1 MRKSFLR
8 YENDILFKWDI
19 FVPEAGGNFC
29 LSVLFVPC
37 EFIPDKY
44 EAWKNTRRLRSL
56 VGEDKVFIYFQEVR
70 DVKNFLRANLWDMK
84 MKYCLNETYLCLKQ
98 EVDLCL
104 SVPFVPWRFIFWEAR
119 SLEKYVTKFALL
131 ERTKYLFIFKS
142 WKMLRI
148 LMWGNLFSKI
158 LKRHCLQNIF
168 VPEVGNNFYA

>member
-8 YENDILFKWDI
+8 YENDILFKWEI

-29 LSVLFVPC
+29 LFALFVPC
-37 EFIPDKY
+37 EFIPDKH
-44 EAWKNTRRLRSL
+44 EAWKNTRRLLSL

-70 DVKNFLRANLWDMK
+70 DVKNFLRGNLFWDMK
-84 MKYCLNETYLCLKQ
+84 MKYCLNETYLCLKHRFVFICTVCTLKIHFLGSTKLGKICNEVRLIGEDKVFIYFQ
-98 EVDLCL
+98 EL
-104 SVPFVPWRFIFWEAR
+104 RE
-119 SLEKYVTKFALL
+119 
-131 ERTKYLFIFKS
+131 
-142 WKMLRI
+142 LRI